1 MLVQL
6 NGRDHPLYAL
16 LHLKAVAS
24 INPCIISEYLTILSN
39 GGQIPVHKVKDGSE
53 MQRGSIIQ

>member
-6 NGRDHPLYAL
+6 NGRDRPFYVL

-24 INPCIISEYLTILSN
+24 INLCIISQHLAILRV

-53 MQRGSIIQ
+53 MQ